1 MNELQLS
8 LKGVTPPLI
17 TPLKS
22 RDEIDLPGLERLIDH
37 VIQGGV
43 NSVFILGST
52 GEAPSLSYRLR
63 RELITKTCELVANR
77 VPVLVGITDT
87 AFVESLSVANTAAQA
102 GANAVVLSAPYY
114 FPAGQ
119 TELIQYIRHI
129 NAELPLP
136 LILYNMPSLT
146 KIWFEIDTL
155 KELTEL
161 ENIIGLKDSG
171 GDLEY
176 YERAVGLK
184 SLRPDWPIL
193 IGPEVRLPDAVRLGG
208 DGGVNGGSNVFP
220 ELFVGCYEACVAGDT
235 QRAAELQEKIIAF
248 QKLYQIGK
256 YESRRIK
263 ATKSAL
269 SLMGIC
275 EEHLAE
281 PFNHFFGPER
291 NRVRAILEGHFPEC
305 LASR

>member
-1 MNELQLS
+1 MNLDLR
-8 LKGVTPPLI
+8 GVTPPLI

-22 RDEIDLPGLERLIDH
+22 RDEIDHPGLERLLEH
-37 VIQGGV
+37 VLKGGV
-43 NSVFILGST
+43 SSVFILGST

-63 RELITKTCELVANR
+63 RELITTTCKQVAHR

-87 AFVESLSVANTAAQA
+87 AYVESVSLAQTAADA
-102 GANAVVLSAPYY
+102 GADAVVLSAPYY

-119 TELIQYIRHI
+119 TELIQYIQDI
-129 NAELPLP
+129 NTELPLP

-155 KELTEL
+155 KELAEL

-171 GDLEY
+171 GDLDY
-176 YERAVGLK
+176 YEQAVGLK
-184 SLRPDWPIL
+184 SIRPDWPIL
-193 IGPEVRLPDAVRLGG
+193 IGPETKLPDAVRLGG
-208 DGGVNGGSNVFP
+208 DGGVNGGANVLP
-220 ELFVGCYEACVAGDT
+220 DIFVGCYQACIAGDEPK
-235 QRAAELQEKIIAF
+235 RDELHGRIIAF
-248 QKLYQIGK
+248 QELYEIGK

-275 EEHLAE
+275 EDHLAE
-281 PFNHFFGPER
+281 PFNHFFEPER
-291 NRVRAILEGHFPEC
+291 NRVRAILEKHFPEC
-305 LASR
+305 HLP

>member
-1 MNELQLS
+1 MSETLS
-8 LKGVTPPLI
+8 LQGVTPPLI

-22 RDEIDLPGLERLIDH
+22 RDEIDHPGLERLIEH
-37 VIQGGV
+37 VIKGGV
-43 NSVFILGST
+43 SSIFILGST

-63 RELITKTCELVANR
+63 RELIQTTCRLVANR

-87 AFVESLSVANTAAQA
+87 AFVESVSLAQTAAGA
-102 GANAVVLSAPYY
+102 GADAVVLSAPYY

-155 KELTEL
+155 QQLTDL

-171 GDLEY
+171 GDLDY
-176 YERAVGLK
+176 YEQAIGLK
-184 SLRPDWPIL
+184 SIRPDWPIL
-193 IGPEVRLPDAVRLGG
+193 IGPEAKLPDAIRLGG

-220 ELFVGCYEACVAGDT
+220 EIFVGCYQACVAGDDAK
-235 QRAAELQEKIIAF
+235 RDELLARIINF
-248 QKLYQIGK
+248 QDLYEIGK
-256 YESRRIK
+256 YPSRNIK
-263 ATKSAL
+263 ATKCAL

-275 EEHLAE
+275 EDHLAE
-281 PFNHFFGPER
+281 PFNHFFEPER
-291 NRVRAILEGHFPEC
+291 QRVRAILEAHFPEC
-305 LASR
+305 RLTG